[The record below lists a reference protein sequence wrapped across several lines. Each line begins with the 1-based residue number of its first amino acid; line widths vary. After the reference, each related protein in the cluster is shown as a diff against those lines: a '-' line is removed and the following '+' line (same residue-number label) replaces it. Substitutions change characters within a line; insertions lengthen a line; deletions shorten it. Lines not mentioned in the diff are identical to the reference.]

1 MLKNMKLATKVL
13 VGLVSVSVL
22 LCVVGYVG
30 YRGLNQIDDSL
41 DSVVV
46 NRFPSIVELAKI
58 RKGILTAWIGHR
70 GIGMATWRHARAEQ
84 YRMIDEGHRT
94 IEEGWKTYTALPM
107 EPDEAAAWKGFVAE
121 HDAWKSL
128 NDRLLT
134 LSHQQDDLFAAGASD
149 DDPRVKAND
158 KNADA
163 LRYEFAEKVHA
174 MLTHLEKGIDLNQG
188 YVNNET
194 KAAKDLKSKVNMTIL
209 LSILVGLA
217 LALGT
222 AAFLGFDINRII
234 KSLLAEMKQ
243 LTEGAVAGN
252 LQVRADPENVA
263 REFRGIVEGANAT
276 LNAVSAPLAMAA
288 DNVDRIAKGDIPPKI
303 TDSYSGDFD
312 TIKDNINSL
321 IETFT
326 GFVAAQATMA
336 GKHADGWID
345 EIMAAEQFPGAYGKM
360 ARSINELVK
369 SHIAVKMRVVEVVSH
384 YAVGDF
390 TVDMDR
396 LPGQKA
402 KVTEAVDGVKRS
414 LKAVNQEIIDLS
426 RAAVRGD
433 LSARGK
439 ANNFQHDFREIV
451 AGVNQTLDSMLAP
464 INEATQV
471 LEGLSQRDL
480 CARMKGD
487 YVGDHAKIKD
497 VVNRTAVALHE
508 ALGQVAGA
516 VDQVSAAAG
525 QIASSSQTVAD
536 GASSQASSL
545 EETSSA
551 LESMS
556 AMSKRTSDNAVQANS
571 LAQTAK
577 GAATSGVSGVVQMS
591 AAMSKIKASAEG
603 TSQII
608 KDINEIAFQTNL
620 LALNAAVEAARAGEA
635 GRGFAVVAEEVRS
648 LALRSKEAALKTEE
662 LIKESVR
669 QAGEGEVTAQELAG
683 QLTEILEGIEKVNGI
698 VNEISAS
705 AKEQSAG
712 VDQINRA
719 VGDMNRVTQQ
729 NAANSEES
737 SSAAAELSSQA
748 EELAAMVSSFR
759 LSRASGVAA
768 TRHTSMAIPMAPKR
782 PNGGN
787 NRPSPIKPEA
797 VFPLDGDPAFRDF

>member
-1 MLKNMKLATKVL
+1 MLKNVKLATKVL
-13 VGLVSVSVL
+13 VGLATLSLL

-30 YRGLNQIDDSL
+30 YRGLNQLDDSL
-41 DSVVV
+41 DSVVG

-58 RKGILTAWIGHR
+58 RKGILMTWIGQR
-70 GIGMATWRHARAEQ
+70 GIGMPAWRHARTEQ
-84 YRMIDEGHRT
+84 YRMVDEGRRI
-94 IEEGWKTYTALPM
+94 IEEGWKAYAALPM
-107 EPDEAAAWKGFVAE
+107 EGEEAATWKGFVSE

-134 LSHQQDDLFAAGASD
+134 LAHQQDNLFAGGASD
-149 DDPRVKAND
+149 EDLRVKASD
-158 KNADA
+158 KDTDA
-163 LRYEFAEKVHA
+163 LRREFVDKVNG
-174 MLTHLEKGIDLNQG
+174 MMTYLEKGIDLNQS

-194 KAAKDLKSKVNMTIL
+194 KAAKDLKAKMNATVLLAIL
-209 LSILVGLA
+209 FGLA

-222 AAFLGFDINRII
+222 AVFLGFDVNRII

-243 LTEGAVAGN
+243 LSDGAVAGN

-263 REFRGIVEGANAT
+263 QEFRGIVEGANAT
-276 LNAVSAPLAMAA
+276 LTAVSVPLAVAA
-288 DNVDRIAKGDIPPKI
+288 ENVDRIAKGDIPPKI
-303 TDSYSGDFD
+303 TDSYNGDFN
-312 TIKDNINSL
+312 TLKNNINSL

-336 GKHADGWID
+336 AKHADGWID
-345 EIMAAEQFPGAYGKM
+345 EVMAAEQFPGAYGKM

-414 LKAVNQEIIDLS
+414 LKAINQEIMDLAES
-426 RAAVRGD
+426 AVRGD
-433 LSARGK
+433 LSARGN
-439 ANNFQHDFREIV
+439 ANNFQHDFRGIV

-464 INEATQV
+464 INEATRV
-471 LEGLSQRDL
+471 LESLSQRDL
-480 CARMKGD
+480 CARMKAD

-508 ALGQVAGA
+508 ALAQVSGA

-577 GAATSGVSGVVQMS
+577 SAATSGVSGVVQMS

-648 LALRSKEAALKTEE
+648 LALRSKEAAMKTEE

-669 QAGEGEVTAQELAG
+669 QAGEGELTAQELAS
-683 QLTEILEGIEKVNGI
+683 QLNEILEGIEKVNGI

-719 VGDMNRVTQQ
+719 VGDMNKVTQQ

-748 EELAAMVSSFR
+748 EELAAMVSSFQIAR
-759 LSRASGVAA
+759 TGGSKIRPALTPTVSKRGNSGTHHPA
-768 TRHTSMAIPMAPKR
+768 M
-782 PNGGN
+782 
-787 NRPSPIKPEA
+787 IKPES
-797 VFPLDGDPAFRDF
+797 VIPLDGDPAFRDF

>member
-1 MLKNMKLATKVL
+1 
-13 VGLVSVSVL
+13 
-22 LCVVGYVG
+22 
-30 YRGLNQIDDSL
+30 
-41 DSVVV
+41 
-46 NRFPSIVELAKI
+46 
-58 RKGILTAWIGHR
+58 
-70 GIGMATWRHARAEQ
+70 
-84 YRMIDEGHRT
+84 
-94 IEEGWKTYTALPM
+94 
-107 EPDEAAAWKGFVAE
+107 
-121 HDAWKSL
+121 
-128 NDRLLT
+128 
-134 LSHQQDDLFAAGASD
+134 
-149 DDPRVKAND
+149 
-158 KNADA
+158 
-163 LRYEFAEKVHA
+163 
-174 MLTHLEKGIDLNQG
+174 
-188 YVNNET
+188 
-194 KAAKDLKSKVNMTIL
+194 
-209 LSILVGLA
+209 
-217 LALGT
+217 
-222 AAFLGFDINRII
+222 
-234 KSLLAEMKQ
+234 
-243 LTEGAVAGN
+243 
-252 LQVRADPENVA
+252 
-263 REFRGIVEGANAT
+263 
-276 LNAVSAPLAMAA
+276 
-288 DNVDRIAKGDIPPKI
+288 
-303 TDSYSGDFD
+303 
-312 TIKDNINSL
+312 
-321 IETFT
+321 
-326 GFVAAQATMA
+326 
-336 GKHADGWID
+336 
-345 EIMAAEQFPGAYGKM
+345 
-360 ARSINELVK
+360 
-369 SHIAVKMRVVEVVSH
+369 MRVVEVVSH